1 MMKFLKQTQLL
12 GVAILLSCFLFSGCM
27 SEDSNLTEPLQPEA
41 NVELKSP
48 NLWPNPLENLR
59 MDPGTLKMLADLRK
73 ATTKYHDIQ
82 VAMDD
87 GYSQGSECVSHPDLG
102 GMGYHYVNFEWVD
115 GEYNPYQP
123 EALLYEMDQGGN
135 MHLVGVEF
143 VIVTEAWQEEDLPHF
158 GSQIFD
164 EAFAPAPLPFDNY
177 QLHVWIWKGN
187 PKGIFTKFNPNV
199 KCYSDPE

>member
-12 GVAILLSCFLFSGCM
+12 GVAIMLSSVLFYGCL
-27 SEDSNLTEPLQPEA
+27 SEDSNITEPLQPESS
-41 NVELKSP
+41 VELKSP

-73 ATTKYHDIQ
+73 ATTKYHDIE
-82 VAMDD
+82 VAMED
-87 GYSQGSECVSHPDLG
+87 GYVQGSGCVSHPELG
-102 GMGYHYVNFEWVD
+102 GMGYHFVKDYPFDGNFD
-115 GEYNPYQP
+115 PTQP

-143 VIVTEAWQEEDLPHF
+143 IVVKDEWEGGDIPHF

-164 EAFAPAPLPFDNY
+164 EAFAPVPLDFDNY
-177 QLHVWIWKGN
+177 QLHAWVWKGN
-187 PKGIFTKFNPNV
+187 PKGIFTMFNPNV
-199 KCYSDPE
+199 KCN